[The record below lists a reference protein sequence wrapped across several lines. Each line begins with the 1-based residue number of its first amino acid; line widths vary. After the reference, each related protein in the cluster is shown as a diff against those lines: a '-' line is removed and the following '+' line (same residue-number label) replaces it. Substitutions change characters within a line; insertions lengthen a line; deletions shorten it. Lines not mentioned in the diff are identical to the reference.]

1 MKNHFLI
8 LLVLSICI
16 ASCGDK
22 KSTPS
27 SQNEV
32 YNADSDDTLG
42 NDLISSLLKQH
53 SFSDSIQAQVI
64 KFYKNRNY
72 QMAWVSDSSIS
83 HSVFD
88 FQNQVQNFS
97 YDFADTSLNN
107 RTLDYL
113 IELVKLDET
122 HFFTQKLAVITL
134 DVLLTATYF
143 NYAQKAYGGINASVR
158 NLEWYIPR
166 HKKNFQSQLDSLL
179 SENQSHV
186 VKKPVNEYY
195 NRLKKKL
202 SMFRDIQKLGGF
214 PAINTLDST
223 LSLGKKDSCLK
234 ALKMYLYLT
243 NDLKLKDTSIYFNKT
258 LAKALA
264 NFQTRMGLRR
274 TGKLNQTT
282 LLVLQKPVETWI
294 EQIIVN
300 MERLRWMPVKMEK
313 DFILVNIPEFKLH
326 VFEKSKHI
334 WDSRI
339 VVGKLATKTSVF
351 KSNLSQVIFNPYWT
365 IPTSI
370 VKSELLAELK
380 LDDGYLEEKEIE
392 VLLGKTVMDPEKI
405 NWNDYD
411 KEMPFTFRQKPGKD
425 NALGKMMFMFP
436 NHFSIYLHDTPA
448 KVLFENAKRDFSH
461 GCIRLAYPQKLAM
474 YLLRKDSNWNEEKI
488 DEVLE
493 TNEKTIVQLKTSIPV
508 YIVYFTA
515 WVTNDGLLHFRDD
528 IYVLD
533 SKLAKEYFAK

>member
-32 YNADSDDTLG
+32 YNAYSDDTLG

-53 SFSDSIQAQVI
+53 SFSDSIQNQVLS
-64 KFYKNRNY
+64 FYKNRNN
-72 QMAWVSDSSIS
+72 QLAWVSDSSIS

-88 FQNQVQNFS
+88 FQNQVQKYS
-97 YDFADTSLNN
+97 YDFADSSLNN
-107 RTLDYL
+107 KTLDSL

-122 HFFTQKLAVITL
+122 HFFSQKLAVITL

-143 NYAQKAYGGINASVR
+143 KYAQKAYGGIDVSVR

-186 VKKPVNEYY
+186 VIKPVNEYY
-195 NRLKKKL
+195 NRLKNKL
-202 SMFRDIQKLGGF
+202 SLFRDIQKQGGF
-214 PAINTLDST
+214 PVINTLDST

-274 TGKLNQTT
+274 TGKLNQIT
-282 LLVLQKPVETWI
+282 LLVMQKPVETWI

-300 MERLRWMPVKMEK
+300 MERLRWMPVRMEK

-339 VVGKLATKTSVF
+339 VVGKMATKTNIF
-351 KSNLSQVIFNPYWT
+351 KSNLSQIIFNPYWT

-370 VKSELLAELK
+370 AKSELLAELK
-380 LDDGYLEEKEIE
+380 LDDGYLEENEIE

-411 KEMPFTFRQKPGKD
+411 KEMPFTFRQKPGND

-493 TNEKTIVQLKTSIPV
+493 TNEKTTVQLKKSIPV

-528 IYVLD
+528 IYGLD